1 MCFWFLRRNA
11 LKLNFFNTRRLRVAC
26 GCFLFEVKILLFFR
40 HCNIMALMKHEI
52 EIRTGRRDG
61 DGQIRVSVFMDDL
74 LALTL
79 EGHGER
85 APTLLLTLEQAR
97 KLQTA
102 LAELTHRAEE
112 AVREEKRKTE
122 TWRGEER
129 RRMAS

>member
-1 MCFWFLRRNA
+1 
-11 LKLNFFNTRRLRVAC
+11 
-26 GCFLFEVKILLFFR
+26 
-40 HCNIMALMKHEI
+40 MKHEV

-97 KLQTA
+97 SLRDA
-102 LAELTHRAEE
+102 LTELTRLAEE
-112 AVREEKRKTE
+112 AVREEKNKAE
-122 TWRGEER
+122 AWRGEER
-129 RRMAS
+129 RRMAG